1 MTNIF
6 VFLLTIV
13 HLHFIIL
20 HYSKNEFI
28 CVDRIYSYP
37 VLLPVIIIMQCKYLK
52 ESSSICPYFQ
62 INQIISILTE
72 ICFLMM
78 TRLKSQ
84 FVNCQLH
91 CTMHTNMM

>member
-37 VLLPVIIIMQCKYLK
+37 VLLPVIIIMQVS
-52 ESSSICPYFQ
+52 ER
-62 INQIISILTE
+62 IL
-72 ICFLMM
+72 F
-78 TRLKSQ
+78 
-84 FVNCQLH
+84 H
-91 CTMHTNMM
+91 